1 MTRYGIV
8 RLIEN
13 EADLAVC
20 GEAPDAPA
28 ALAAVKARK
37 PELVLTDLTMPGREG
52 LELIKDMRAQHPEV
66 PALVMSMHEEEIYA
80 ERALRAGARGY
91 VMKDAGAEQL
101 LKAIRQVLS
110 GRIYLSDSMSDRA
123 AESLSG
129 RCHRAGES
137 TLVAL
142 TDREFE
148 VFCLLG
154 KGLSTRQIAQQLH
167 LSQKTVEP
175 TACTCGR
182 NSISQQGP
190 PCSNMRCAG
199 PQRSREADERGTAP
213 EPLLSQAPTDRRAP
227 IAPPP
232 AGRENVSGQRSDE
245 SLSGECPDTRGRR
258 AEVE

>member
-1 MTRYGIV
+1 MTDKNPGLDARSPRSILVVDDHPMTRYGIV

-167 LSQKTVEP
+167 LSQKTVETHRLHLREKLHLP
-175 TACTCGR
+175 
-182 NSISQQGP
+182 
-190 PCSNMRCAG
+190 AG
-199 PQRSREADERGTAP
+199 PALLQYAVRWASTQPRG
-213 EPLLSQAPTDRRAP
+213 
-227 IAPPP
+227 
-232 AGRENVSGQRSDE
+232 
-245 SLSGECPDTRGRR
+245 
-258 AEVE
+258 